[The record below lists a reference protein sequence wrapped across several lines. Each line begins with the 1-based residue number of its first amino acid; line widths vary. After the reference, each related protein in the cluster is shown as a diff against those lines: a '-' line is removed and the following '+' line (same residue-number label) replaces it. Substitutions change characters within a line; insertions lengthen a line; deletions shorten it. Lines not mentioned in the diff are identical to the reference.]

1 MQYTK
6 MHGAGNSFVLIEN
19 RNGELG
25 GIDPAELARLLCGK
39 EKGPGA
45 DGLIIVTDAG
55 KEADFGML
63 FYNADGTRGEMCGNG
78 ARCLARYGVEHG
90 LAEDAENIRILAT
103 AGLVRARRIT
113 EEQYEV
119 RLNDPSVIDLHRKAF
134 AAGKE
139 YDCAYIELGNPG
151 IPHAVVEVSPAELE
165 KKEDLRER
173 GRMLRHSEAFPRG
186 ANVTFACIMGEH
198 AIRAITFERGV
209 EDFTLACGTGC
220 GATAVSLILR
230 GKILGNRVEIDMP
243 GGHLSVSICI
253 AGESVH
259 DVLLTGPTAVVA
271 RGETALPGRQAN
283 KEL

>member
-19 RNGELG
+19 RNGELS
-25 GIDPAELARLLCGK
+25 GIDPAELARLLCGR

-55 KEADFGML
+55 DEADFGML
-63 FYNADGTRGEMCGNG
+63 FYNVDGTRGEMCGNG

-103 AGLVRARRIT
+103 AGLVKARRIT

-119 RLNDPSVIDLHRKAF
+119 RLNDPSVIDLHRKVF
-134 AAGKE
+134 ATGKE

-151 IPHAVVEVSPAELE
+151 IPHAVVEVSAAELE

-186 ANVTFACIMGEH
+186 ANVTFACITGEH

-220 GATAVSLILR
+220 GAAAVSLILR
-230 GKILGNRVEIDMP
+230 GKIPGNRVEIDMP

-253 AGESVH
+253 DGEGVH
-259 DVLLTGPTAVVA
+259 DVLLTGPTAVVD
-271 RGETALPGRQAN
+271 RGETALPGRQTN